1 MARVEVMSRQTA
13 RELAEGLIEF
23 RSTTPLAAR
32 VLAVRVE
39 RLLRLLNQSEIEE
52 GSEEKPRENL
62 VSTREVYRILNG
74 DEEATK

>member
-1 MARVEVMSRQTA
+1 MSTTA
-13 RELAEGLIEF
+13 RELTRGLIEF

-39 RLLRLLNQSEIEE
+39 RLLHLLNQAEIEE

-74 DEEATK
+74 DEGAK